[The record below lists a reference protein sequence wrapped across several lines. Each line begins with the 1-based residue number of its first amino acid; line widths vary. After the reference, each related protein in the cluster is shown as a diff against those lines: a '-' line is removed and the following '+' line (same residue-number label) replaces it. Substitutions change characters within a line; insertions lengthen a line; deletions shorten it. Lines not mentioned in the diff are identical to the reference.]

1 MWQLDVVYYNLEYY
15 NNYYLLSPGYV
26 DLLMKST
33 RDKILQTLLT
43 HPRSTI
49 NELADAVSINAISV
63 RHHLTSLQ
71 GEALVSAEEERHGVG
86 RPRLVYILT
95 EKGLER
101 FPTNYLRLTTRLL
114 DQIKG
119 TLPEPVVNSLFTNM
133 AKSLGSEYSRR
144 ARAMA
149 TMEERL
155 ELVKQLLGDEG
166 FTVEW
171 EKLGS
176 EYQIH
181 EITCPYY
188 HVGQNHPEVCTID
201 QTLISTVLS
210 IPVHKIK
217 CVLRGDTH
225 CTYVIQNE
233 ILPEGQR

>member
-1 MWQLDVVYYNLEYY
+1 
-15 NNYYLLSPGYV
+15 
-26 DLLMKST
+26 MKST
-33 RDKILQTLLT
+33 RERILNTLLI

-49 NELADAVSINAISV
+49 NELAEAVSINAISV

-71 GEALVSAEEERHGVG
+71 ADTLVSAEEERHGVG
-86 RPRLVYILT
+86 RPRLVYYLT

-119 TLPEPVVNSLFTNM
+119 TLPEQVVTNLFSRM
-133 AKSLGSEYSRR
+133 ATELGGEYTQK
-144 ARAMA
+144 AGAMS

-155 ELVKQLLGDEG
+155 DLVKELLSKEG

-171 EKLGS
+171 EKTGTQ
-176 EYQIH
+176 YQIH

-188 HVGQNHPEVCTID
+188 HVGQNHPEVCTVD
-201 QTLISTVLS
+201 QTLISTVLA
-210 IPVHKIK
+210 IPVSKIN

-233 ILPEGQR
+233 VSSEEKR